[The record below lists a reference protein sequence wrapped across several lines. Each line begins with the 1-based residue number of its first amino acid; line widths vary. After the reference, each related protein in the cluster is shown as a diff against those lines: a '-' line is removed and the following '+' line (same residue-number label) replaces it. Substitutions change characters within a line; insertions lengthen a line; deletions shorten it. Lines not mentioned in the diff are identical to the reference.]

1 MIFNSMMHHAFL
13 PTNDMNSMKLNPPRT
28 LQLRRAAC
36 ALSIALAYPIA
47 AYAQPL
53 AAIPAVPDGRSQFS
67 APVAIGVSK
76 VAQIV
81 VQLSQNGLP
90 ADGQSAVQVSL
101 QLLDAKGQPV
111 LDSEL
116 VTLEASAGRILL
128 AGAATDTLGP
138 EGGDADKVTPGVQLK
153 VERGVANFRL
163 LAPTTPQEVLLRVS
177 SGNIQAQ
184 GQVSFAPEMREMLAV
199 GLIEG
204 IIAKRNLTSDALAPS
219 RFNDGFEQE
228 ITRWSRQFNQGK
240 ANVSARTAF
249 FLKGKISGDK
259 LLTAAYD
266 SDKATRSRLQRDIDP
281 NAFYPVYGDSAST
294 GFDARS
300 SERLYVRIDQ
310 DKSYLLYGD
319 FATGEGFA
327 SSVPGPNQGLA
338 ARKLGQY
345 NRSVTGLRG
354 HWQTKGQD
362 SQGQFGGFVVHDN
375 LKQAIEEYQA
385 NGTSGPFAVRSN
397 NALTNS
403 ERVEIIV
410 RDKNQLERIKQVTPL
425 ARLDDYSFEPFSG
438 RILFKQAVAALTPD
452 GDPQSVR
459 ISYEVEQGGE
469 KFWVLGLDGQWQ
481 FSQHFTLGG
490 VIVEDKNPQA
500 PYQLQSINAQ
510 WQLSSGTRANTRIVA
525 EVAHSNGLNN
535 LATSN
540 AAPNLTQRDSGNAVR
555 VEMQHSA
562 EKLSA
567 NLSWQKADIGF
578 NNSAAG
584 ISAGHSDLQLK
595 ASVELSKETSL
606 YGKAVRSRESLQA
619 AKRDAAQL
627 GVQHSLSEKLTL
639 DISLQTM
646 REEGAISPSALA
658 PNSATGTIGGG
669 FFGFGLKPSA
679 VDTSTGNM
687 SNFTQNNAPANATN
701 ATNSS
706 NTTSRLDANTLAIG
720 LRYQATSR
728 WQLSALAEHSIS
740 GAEQQRYEIG
750 TKYQLSERSRAYA
763 RYESQTGLA
772 SRYALNPSEKSH
784 ALIAGVESSYLPGAS
799 IFTEYRLRDALATD
813 TANARDM
820 QLASGL
826 RNTWNVAEGLA
837 ANTNLEYLHVFQGA
851 QQKGVAA
858 SIGVDY
864 TANALWKASAKLEFR
879 RLFDSAQYVGNQSQ
893 DQWLST
899 LSIARKLNR
908 DWTLL
913 ARNYLLFTRNHD
925 NISGAPQGNNLQ
937 ERAQLGVAWR
947 PVDDNRVNGLA
958 RYEYK
963 NVRTEGQATFEALG
977 DNYYAHIVSAHLD
990 YHPARPWWFS
1000 SRVAAKSTV
1009 ERNLPSGQQKYNAW
1023 LLGGRVVYDIS
1034 ENWDISVLANYLHSP
1049 QGHTSQ
1055 WARGV
1060 EAGYLLKENLW
1071 LSLGYNASGFSE
1083 RDMNNAD
1090 YTAKGIY
1097 LRLRFKFDENL
1108 FKGNDA
1114 QINRSLPR

>member
-1 MIFNSMMHHAFL
+1 MRHISSK
-13 PTNDMNSMKLNPPRT
+13 SMKSKTPHLGSSDKI
-28 LQLRRAAC
+28 LRLAAC
-36 ALSIALAYPIA
+36 AMSIALAYP
-47 AYAQPL
+47 
-53 AAIPAVPDGRSQFS
+53 FS
-67 APVAIGVSK
+67 ALAQTAPLQPVPPVPVGRAQVAAPEDIVLRKMTANPVAE
-76 VAQIV
+76 IV
-81 VQLSQNGLP
+81 VSTSTHGLP
-90 ADGQSAVQVSL
+90 ANGQAEVVIVVDL
-101 QLLDAKGQPV
+101 RDAQGKNVRGKTM
-111 LDSEL
+111 L
-116 VTLEASAGRILL
+116 TLEASAGRILL
-128 AGAATDTLGP
+128 NDAATDTLGP
-138 EGGDADKVTPGVQLK
+138 QGGDVDKVTPGVQLT
-153 VERGVANFRL
+153 VVDGVGTFRL
-163 LAPTTPQEVLLRVS
+163 LAPTTPQEVLLRVT
-177 SGNIQAQ
+177 SGDVSAQ
-184 GQVSFAPEMREMLAV
+184 GQISFFPEMRDMLAV

-204 IIAKRNLTSDALAPS
+204 IVAKRNLRSDALAPS

-228 ITRWSRQFNQGK
+228 ITRWSRQFKQGK

-281 NAFYPVYGDSAST
+281 NAFYPVYGDSAVT

-310 DKSYLLYGD
+310 HKSYLLYGD
-319 FATGEGFA
+319 FATADGFA

-345 NRSVTGLRG
+345 NRTVTGLRG
-354 HWQTKGQD
+354 HWQIIDEKQN
-362 SQGQFGGFVVHDN
+362 SQGSLGGFVIHDS

-385 NGTSGPFAVRSN
+385 NGTSGPFAVKSN
-397 NALTNS
+397 QALTNS

-425 ARLDDYSFEPFSG
+425 TRLDDYSFEPFSG

-469 KFWVLGLDGQWQ
+469 KFWVLGLDGQWHLTQ
-481 FSQHFTLGG
+481 SFTVGG
-490 VIVEDKNPQA
+490 VIVDDKNPQA
-500 PYQLQSINAQ
+500 PYQLQSIHAQ
-510 WQLSSGTRANTRIVA
+510 WQLSPSTRIVA
-525 EVAHSNGLNN
+525 EVAHSRGQNN
-535 LATSN
+535 AG
-540 AAPNLTQRDSGNAVR
+540 TQPIGQQLKQAESGNAMRLEV
-555 VEMQHSA
+555 QHQS
-562 EKLSA
+562 EKFAA
-567 NLSWQKADIGF
+567 NLSWQKAEVGF

-584 ISAGHSDLQLK
+584 ISAGHSDLRLK
-595 ASVELSKETSL
+595 ASVALSKETSL
-606 YGKAVRSRESLQA
+606 YAKTEHSREASQT
-619 AKRDAAQL
+619 AKRDAAQVGL
-627 GVQHSLSEKLTL
+627 QHRLSDKLTL
-639 DISLQTM
+639 DMSLQSI
-646 REEGAISPSALA
+646 RENGAMTSTIA
-658 PNSATGTIGGG
+658 PNSPTGTVGGG
-669 FFGFGLKPSA
+669 FFGFGVNASA
-679 VDTSTGNM
+679 VDVNTG
-687 SNFTQNNAPANATN
+687 SSASSFTQNNLPANSTTPA
-701 ATNSS
+701 SS
-706 NTTSRLDANTLAIG
+706 NHHLEANTLAVG
-720 LRYQATSR
+720 LRYQATPR
-728 WQLSALAEHSIS
+728 WQVSALAEHGIS
-740 GAEQQRYEIG
+740 GASQQRYELA

-784 ALIAGVESSYLPGAS
+784 AFVAGVESSYLPGAS
-799 IFTEYRLRDALATD
+799 IFTEYRLRDALATE

-879 RLFDSAQYVGNQSQ
+879 RLFDSAQYAGNQSQ

-899 LSIARKLNR
+899 LAIARKLDR

-925 NISGAPQGNNLQ
+925 NLSGVAMGNNLQ
-937 ERAQLGVAWR
+937 ERAQLGLAWR
-947 PVDDNRVNGLA
+947 PVDNNLVNGLA

-963 NVRTEGQATFEALG
+963 NVRTEGQSTLDAVG
-977 DNYYAHIVSAHLD
+977 DNYSAHIVSAHLD
-990 YHPARPWWFS
+990 YHPSRPWWMS
-1000 SRVAAKSTV
+1000 GRVAAKSTT
-1009 ERNLPSGQQKYNAW
+1009 ERNLPQGQQKYHAW

-1034 ENWDISVLANYLHSP
+1034 ENWDISALANYLHSP
-1049 QGHTSQ
+1049 QGGSSQ

-1060 EAGYLLKENLW
+1060 EVGYLLKENLW
-1071 LSLGYNASGFSE
+1071 LSVGYNASGFSE

-1108 FKGNDA
+1108 FKANDP